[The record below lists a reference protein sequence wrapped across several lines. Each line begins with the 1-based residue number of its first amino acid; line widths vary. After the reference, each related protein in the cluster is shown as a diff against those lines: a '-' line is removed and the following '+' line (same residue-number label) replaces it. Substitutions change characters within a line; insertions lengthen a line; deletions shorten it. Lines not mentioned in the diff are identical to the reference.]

1 MALSFSNHFASIVFF
16 PLEMERC
23 VECLSLVSLSPAGWA
38 TLMLKGMW
46 GV

>member
-23 VECLSLVSLSPAGWA
+23 VECLGLVSLSPAGWA